1 MKRILINIIMG
12 TMCGIIMSLI
22 SFFTLLLLS
31 SRTFL
36 SSYLIIMITALFCVL
51 VLFCVELLWNI
62 VMKVKKGKLFYIM
75 CVVFYLVGVP
85 MLTGF
90 VLHGM
95 DQIAIFL
102 YFIPIGLLCYGLRLV
117 IYVMTRIIVYKNTK
131 NIEM

>member
-1 MKRILINIIMG
+1 MKRILIKIIMG
-12 TMCGIIMSLI
+12 TMCGTIMSLI

-75 CVVFYLVGVP
+75 CVVFYLVGVT

-102 YFIPIGLLCYGLRLV
+102 YFIPIRYLY
-117 IYVMTRIIVYKNTK
+117 IIIHFTPVFNLFKK
-131 NIEM
+131 F